1 MGLIH
6 IYCGDGKGKTTASVG
21 LSVRAAG
28 SGLNV
33 VFAQFLKSTDSGEL
47 HVLSKL
53 DNVKILRSQKEFPF
67 TDTMTPQQKEE
78 IVGIH
83 NEIFQTAVKSCTPK
97 DVLVLDE
104 LMATYNYNLI
114 DRELVDDYF
123 ANPDEKP
130 EVIMTGRDP
139 AEHFVNLADYVS
151 EVKKIK
157 HPFDKGK
164 PARKGIEM

>member
-21 LSVRAAG
+21 LAVRAAG
-28 SGLNV
+28 TGLNV

-67 TDTMTPQQKEE
+67 TYNMTAEQKAE

-83 NEIFQTAVKSCTPK
+83 NEIFQTAVKSLTLK

-104 LMATYNYNLI
+104 LMSTYNYELI
-114 DRELVDDYF
+114 DRKLVDNYF
-123 ANPDEKP
+123 NNSNERP
-130 EVIMTGRDP
+130 EIIMTGRDP
-139 AEHFVNLADYVS
+139 AEHFVNMADYVS
-151 EVKKIK
+151 EIKKVK
-157 HPFDKGK
+157 HPFDKGL
-164 PARKGIEM
+164 PARQGIEM